1 MPKFAK
7 GKSGNPRGRPKSYRK
22 VESLRQ
28 LIGEH
33 AEKIVQRLILLA
45 VNDGDTMAAKLLV
58 ERCIPPIKPIE
69 LPVKIPMPADAPLA
83 EQGRAVVL
91 ALATGKIPPTQA
103 GVILSGLGSLA
114 KLVELDELDRRI
126 TVLEERQKNAIA

>member
-1 MPKFAK
+1 MPKFTK
-7 GKSGNPRGRPKSYRK
+7 GISGNPAGRPPSHRK
-22 VESLRQ
+22 VGQLRE
-28 LIGEH
+28 LIGLH

-45 VNDGDTMAAKLLV
+45 VNDGDVGAAKLLV

-69 LPVKIPMPADAPLA
+69 LPITLPLPPDASMA
-83 EQGRAVVL
+83 EQGRAVVM

-114 KLVELDELDRRI
+114 RLVELDEVDRRLSA
-126 TVLEERQKNAIA
+126 LEERNQP